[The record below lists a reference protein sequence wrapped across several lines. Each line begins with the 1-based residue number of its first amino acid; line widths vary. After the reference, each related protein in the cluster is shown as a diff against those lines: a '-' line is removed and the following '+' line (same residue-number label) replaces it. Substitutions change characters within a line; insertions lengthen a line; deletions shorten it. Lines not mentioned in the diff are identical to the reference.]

1 MNRNLEVFF
10 LFHSCF
16 NFSQQE
22 LFLVTKNV
30 YDRRSKKYILAGR
43 TGLDWTGLE
52 VFSVLFYHCC
62 CKFSSD
68 STWYK
73 IW

>member
-43 TGLDWTGLE
+43 TGLDWTGLDWTGSI
-52 VFSVLFYHCC
+52 FSLVLPLLL
-62 CKFSSD
+62 
-68 STWYK
+68 
-73 IW
+73 